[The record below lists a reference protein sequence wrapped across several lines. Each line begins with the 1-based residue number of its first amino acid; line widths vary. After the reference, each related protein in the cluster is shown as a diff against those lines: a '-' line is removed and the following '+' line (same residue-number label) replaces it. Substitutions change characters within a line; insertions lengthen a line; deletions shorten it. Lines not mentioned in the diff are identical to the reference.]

1 MEAMAMF
8 GTGWCGQMG
17 IGSWLVMAAL
27 WGSLI
32 ALVAWAIT
40 RIFPTAPA
48 AGGPSGHTR
57 SDLSADRSA
66 IEFSGRPP
74 SDPRLSTDA
83 DPPAA
88 PSRTPTRAH

>member
-8 GTGWCGQMG
+8 GTAWCGQFG

-40 RIFPTAPA
+40 RIFPTAPPA
-48 AGGPSGHTR
+48 SGHSGR
-57 SDLSADRSA
+57 SGSDPAADRPA
-66 IEFSGRPP
+66 IEFSGRPYP
-74 SDPRLSTDA
+74 DVTDDPTAVSPRA
-83 DPPAA
+83 
-88 PSRTPTRAH
+88 PTRAH